1 MHEQVLGVVIIRQQ
15 TPEFLHI
22 FLIGEDLDLGTTR
35 KWEIGLISNR
45 MGWCPRTGGG
55 QRLMNECVG
64 KMPIIIILIIIK
76 FTRLTVGRVKP
87 LLDLHKT
94 TYVPV
99 ML

>member
-1 MHEQVLGVVIIRQQ
+1 
-15 TPEFLHI
+15 
-22 FLIGEDLDLGTTR
+22 
-35 KWEIGLISNR
+35 
-45 MGWCPRTGGG
+45 
-55 QRLMNECVG
+55 MNECVG